1 MAEGGEV
8 LDRGKMTQGGVVS
21 KVWLSCSQWGEIQV
35 YGQYMKTYLT
45 LNNRPN
51 MDNCYK

>member
-8 LDRGKMTQGGVVS
+8 LDRGKMTQRGVVS
-21 KVWLSCSQWGEIQV
+21 TIVLSYSQWGKIQV